1 MDKDSA
7 CYFLT
12 GILGD
17 GVQTYSLREEGSDV
31 PRVLLFQERDDAER
45 YVIMLEQDENYIVGE
60 RMEMKINEACL
71 GDVIDILNEKGH
83 DFLFV
88 RNDDLFIPPPV

>member
-1 MDKDSA
+1 MDKDSS

-12 GILGD
+12 SD
-17 GVQTYSLREEGSDV
+17 TNQTYSLREEGEDTS
-31 PRVLLFQERDDAER
+31 RVLLFQERDDAER

-60 RMEMKINEACL
+60 DFEMTVNEACL
-71 GDVIDILNEKGH
+71 GDVLDVLNDKGH

-88 RNDDLFIPPPV
+88 RSDDLFIPPPC

>member
-1 MDKDSA
+1 MDKDSS

-12 GILGD
+12 SD
-17 GVQTYSLREEGSDV
+17 QNQTYSLREDGEDTS
-31 PRVLLFQERDDAER
+31 RVLLFQERDDAER

-60 RMEMKINEACL
+60 DFEMTVNEACL
-71 GDVIDILNEKGH
+71 GDVLDILNDKGH

-88 RNDDLFIPPPV
+88 RNDDLFIPPPC